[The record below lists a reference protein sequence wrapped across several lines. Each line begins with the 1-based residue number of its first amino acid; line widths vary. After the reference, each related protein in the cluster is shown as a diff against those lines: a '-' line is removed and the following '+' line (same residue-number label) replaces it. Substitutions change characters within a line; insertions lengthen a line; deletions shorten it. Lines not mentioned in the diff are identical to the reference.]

1 MATKKRILV
10 LGGGFAGVYTA
21 RNLER
26 LLRPDE
32 ASISL
37 INQENYWVYQPL
49 LPEVISGLV
58 GLTDVVC
65 PIRQICPRTG
75 LVMREVQKIDL
86 VNKVV
91 TVSPG
96 FRPRPL
102 ELPFDYLV
110 IALGTYQPFLRD
122 AGNGGARETIPHA
135 CRCGESAQSP
145 DSHAGRSGD

>member
-10 LGGGFAGVYTA
+10 LGGGFGGVYTA

-26 LLRPDE
+26 FLRLDE

-65 PIRQICPRTG
+65 PIRQVCPRTG

-86 VNKVV
+86 VNKVI

-96 FRPRPL
+96 FRPRAL

-110 IALGTYQPFLRD
+110 IALGTISHFCGTPGMVEHVKPFRTLVDALSLRNHLIHD
-122 AGNGGARETIPHA
+122 AGRGG
-135 CRCGESAQSP
+135 
-145 DSHAGRSGD
+145 D